1 MPVRR
6 GAVEGERRCWRGP
19 VEGEFRPWSRHEAEV
34 RATSSTGVAPR
45 RWLVLHMVVDDGT
58 AEEMTELQKRDGWL
72 LAAACLTLVLLAARA
87 ASASPISFS
96 MTGHIVAVID
106 PTQVLDGTLVEGGQ
120 VEATYTVRFDDDGGV
135 TVVFGD
141 GQTGRRVPAGGR
153 VSGGSYRAGS
163 GTGGNLTFSAPCVTN
178 IACNHLAAYVLILPL
193 LAVDGVEQEFRMDLG
208 GLEGSLFEPVPF
220 WKRLGDFQTR
230 EFSWTFS
237 VGNGTARIDGVV
249 TGHEPVPEPST
260 ILLLG
265 SGLAG
270 VAGRRR
276 LSKRP

>member
-1 MPVRR
+1 
-6 GAVEGERRCWRGP
+6 
-19 VEGEFRPWSRHEAEV
+19 
-34 RATSSTGVAPR
+34 
-45 RWLVLHMVVDDGT
+45 
-58 AEEMTELQKRDGWL
+58 MTELQNRERWL

-96 MTGHIVAVID
+96 LTGQLVAVID
-106 PTQVLDGTLVEGGQ
+106 PTHVLDGTLVEGGQ
-120 VEATYTVRFDDDGGV
+120 VEANYIVRYDDDNGA

-163 GTGGNLTFSAPCVTN
+163 GTGGNLTFSEPCVPN
-178 IACNHLAAYVLILPL
+178 IDCDHLAAYVLILPL
-193 LAVDGVEQEFRMDLG
+193 LTVDGVEQEFRMDLG

-220 WKRLGDFQTR
+220 WKRLGEFQTR
-230 EFSWTFS
+230 GFSWTFS
-237 VGNGTARIDGVV
+237 AGNVTARVDGVV

-260 ILLLG
+260 MLLLG

-270 VAGRRR
+270 MAGRRR